1 MLRNFLSF
9 MSVCFFL
16 VTIVPLGLSSLHWMS
31 TPMDI
36 LMSFNVYFP
45 CLIGAAGILLAL
57 TGPKGDLKLY
67 LILANSL
74 SLGLYLIKIFIIS
87 VTA

>member
-9 MSVCFFL
+9 MSVFFFL
-16 VTIVPLGLSSLHWMS
+16 VTIVPLGLASIHWVNA
-31 TPMDI
+31 PMNL

-45 CLIGAAGILLAL
+45 CLIGAAGILFAL

>member
-16 VTIVPLGLSSLHWMS
+16 ITIIPLGLASLRWLNG
-31 TPMDI
+31 PMDI

-45 CLIGAAGILLAL
+45 CLIGAAGIAFAL
-57 TGPKGDLKLY
+57 TGSKGELKLY

-74 SLGLYLIKIFIIS
+74 SLGLYLIKIFIVS